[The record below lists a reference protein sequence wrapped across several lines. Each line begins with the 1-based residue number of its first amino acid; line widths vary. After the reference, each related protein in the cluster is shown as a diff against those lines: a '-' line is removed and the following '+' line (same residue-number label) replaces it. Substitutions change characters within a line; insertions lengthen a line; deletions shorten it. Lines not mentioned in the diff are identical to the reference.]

1 MIPFRIVFCI
11 GFITLALTRVCAA
24 PPAIT
29 YLYPAG
35 TQRGTSA
42 DVTMG
47 GSFDPWP
54 PKLWVNDQALTVVA
68 GKDKGKLTVTATKDA
83 VPGVYWLRSHND
95 EGVSG
100 LRPFIVGLLPD
111 VKEVEPNNDAKKPQ
125 VIDGNAVVNGRFDK
139 SHDVDCYR
147 VTLKKGQSLVAS
159 MESHQNLKS
168 QADAI
173 LQIVGTDG
181 YVLVENHDFHGL
193 DPQIVYTI
201 PKDDSYIVRTFA
213 FPSSPDS
220 SIHYYGSD
228 AAVYRLTLTTGPYA
242 EFAVPLAASEAQLKT
257 PGVRVE
263 GWNLTKGLRLTNP
276 IVPKGSSHATLF
288 APELANP
295 LRVRIQDFPSTVDG
309 EPEGKPV
316 PYQVPFTVTGR
327 LANENAIST
336 YKVPLKKGQA
346 IRIEVESRSL
356 GLSVNPVIEV
366 SGTDENRKF
375 RKFNHNEQEKPDD
388 DTASNF
394 TAPVDG
400 DYSITVNDI
409 YGGGGGLRDSFLLRV
424 TPQLPDYELTVA
436 ADRFTIVPGKPTVIP
451 VKVVRK
457 FGFAK
462 PVDVIAEG
470 LPAGIKFEITP
481 PAKPDP
487 NGITITLTADKPVS
501 GMFRL
506 IGHVKTEPKLS
517 RVVHAQVPE
526 WATLPIP
533 DLWVTVTN
541 PPPPPAPPKK

>member
-1 MIPFRIVFCI
+1 MSPFRILFCL
-11 GFITLALTRVCAA
+11 GFIALCSIPVRAT
-24 PPAIT
+24 PPGIT

-35 TQRGTSA
+35 TQRGTSVE
-42 DVTMG
+42 VTMG

-54 PKLWVNDQALTVVA
+54 PKFWVSDKALTVVA
-68 GKDKGKLTVTATKDA
+68 GKDKGKLTVTAAKDA
-83 VPGVYWLRSHND
+83 VPGVYWLRSHSD

-125 VIDGNAVVNGRFDK
+125 MIEGNVVVNGRFDK
-139 SHDVDCYR
+139 NHDVDCYG
-147 VTLKKGQSLVAS
+147 VTLKKGQTLVAS
-159 MESHQNLKS
+159 LEAHQALKS
-168 QADAI
+168 PVDAI
-173 LQIVGTDG
+173 LQIVAADG
-181 YVLVENHDFHGL
+181 FVMVENHDYHGL
-193 DPQIVYTI
+193 DPQIVFTALKDGIYT
-201 PKDDSYIVRTFA
+201 VRAFA
-213 FPSSPDS
+213 FPSVPDS
-220 SIHYYGSD
+220 GIRFYGSD
-228 AAVYRLTLTTGPYA
+228 AAVYRLTLTTGPYG
-242 EFAVPLAASEAQLKT
+242 EFAVPLAATEAQLKAS
-257 PGVRVE
+257 GVRVE
-263 GWNLTKGLRLTNP
+263 GWNLAKGLRLKDSIIP
-276 IVPKGSSHATLF
+276 AGSSHATLF

-295 LRVRIQDFPSTVDG
+295 LRVRIQDFPSTVHG

-316 PYQVPFTVTGR
+316 PYQVPFSVSGR
-327 LANENAIST
+327 LATENAIST
-336 YKVPLKKGQA
+336 FKLPLKKDQA

-375 RKFNHNEQEKPDD
+375 RRFNHNEQEKPDD

-400 DYSITVNDI
+400 EYTITVNDI
-409 YGGGGGLRDSFLLRV
+409 YGGGGGVRDWFLLRV
-424 TPQLPDYELTVA
+424 TPQVPDYELTVA

-451 VKVVRK
+451 VKVMRK

-462 PVDVIAEG
+462 AVEVVAEG

-487 NGITITLTADKPVS
+487 NSITITLTSDKPVS

-506 IGHVKTEPKLS
+506 VGSVKAEPKLN
-517 RVVHAQVPE
+517 RVVHAQLPE
-526 WATLPIP
+526 WETLPIL

-541 PPPPPAPPKK
+541 PPPPPAPAKK